1 MAASR
6 PAIDPD
12 EGLAALFQRAHV
24 GARRASSL
32 LLQPQLQDLE
42 NVYDLLEAVR
52 SGASAASLGIS
63 ARDFERICDCAL
75 PALRSAEAAAAA
87 LALFACPSSHDGPSG
102 LAAGGQ
108 AGGSA
113 AAGGARGLG
122 AEGGEGYTSGEE
134 EAAAAAASSSEEQ
147 FGPRLPTASAGT
159 SAAVVDGEEGRRLAA
174 EAAAATAP
182 CARSAAPA
190 GAQAAEAG
198 LTIGSDPMEEEF
210 PGGAAPAEGEESG
223 AVSPDCSREV
233 HTASLLEGEASMTA
247 RIESRDLESRAAGA
261 QDSSFSSADHPEHE
275 SWRRR
280 GGAAWWRAHW
290 AQQNVGQWLDVVEPC
305 CLCGRPG
312 MAGQYAGRCAAPYL
326 ATTDDRWGVPGLR
339 QAYVAHGMCGGLC
352 QGWGCCEARG
362 VAQPQDGSG
371 EARGEGEGEGE
382 LSSDGDSDGGEEG
395 VDWFAGDPAW
405 GSAALE
411 DEWRAASL
419 ARQAVGDAAYAA
431 AHAAGASRAEACDAA
446 VRAVRLDEVEA
457 QSSFLVRAGWYGSG
471 RDGGGEGEGATAAR
485 NRRRRG
491 ARARAK
497 EEEPE
502 PGEDWEGE
510 ERPEE
515 YAGLFDDP

>member
-1 MAASR
+1 M
-6 PAIDPD
+6 
-12 EGLAALFQRAHV
+12 V
-24 GARRASSL
+24 
-32 LLQPQLQDLE
+32 
-42 NVYDLLEAVR
+42 
-52 SGASAASLGIS
+52 
-63 ARDFERICDCAL
+63 
-75 PALRSAEAAAAA
+75 
-87 LALFACPSSHDGPSG
+87 
-102 LAAGGQ
+102 
-108 AGGSA
+108 
-113 AAGGARGLG
+113 
-122 AEGGEGYTSGEE
+122 EE
-134 EAAAAAASSSEEQ
+134 
-147 FGPRLPTASAGT
+147 P
-159 SAAVVDGEEGRRLAA
+159 V
-174 EAAAATAP
+174 
-182 CARSAAPA
+182 
-190 GAQAAEAG
+190 
-198 LTIGSDPMEEEF
+198 
-210 PGGAAPAEGEESG
+210 GGAAPAEGEESG

-233 HTASLLEGEASMTA
+233 HIASLFEGEASMTA
-247 RIESRDLESRAAGA
+247 RIEPRDLESRAAGA
-261 QDSSFSSADHPEHE
+261 QVSSSPSADHPEHE

-312 MAGQYAGRCAAPYL
+312 MAGRYTGRCAAPYL
-326 ATTDDRWGVPGLR
+326 ATTDDRWEVPGLR
-339 QAYVAHGMCGGLC
+339 QAYAAHSMCGGLC
-352 QGWGCCEARG
+352 RGWGCCEARG

-382 LSSDGDSDGGEEG
+382 LSSDGDSDRS
-395 VDWFAGDPAW
+395 AGDPAW

-446 VRAVRLDEVEA
+446 VRAVRADRVEA
-457 QSSFLVRAGWYGSG
+457 RSSFLVRAGWYGSG
-471 RDGGGEGEGATAAR
+471 RDGGGEGAGATAAR

>member
-122 AEGGEGYTSGEE
+122 AEGSEGYTSGEE

-147 FGPRLPTASAGT
+147 FGPRLPAARAGT

-233 HTASLLEGEASMTA
+233 HIASLFEGEASMTA
-247 RIESRDLESRAAGA
+247 RIEPLDLESRAAGA
-261 QDSSFSSADHPEHE
+261 QVSSSPSADHPEHE

-290 AQQNVGQWLDVVEPC
+290 AQLNVGQWLGVVEPC

-312 MAGQYAGRCAAPYL
+312 MAGRYTGRCAAPYL
-326 ATTDDRWGVPGLR
+326 ATTDDRWEVPGLR

-352 QGWGCCEARG
+352 RGWGCCEARG

-382 LSSDGDSDGGEEG
+382 LSSDGDSDRS
-395 VDWFAGDPAW
+395 AGDPVW

-471 RDGGGEGEGATAAR
+471 RDGGGEGAGATAAR